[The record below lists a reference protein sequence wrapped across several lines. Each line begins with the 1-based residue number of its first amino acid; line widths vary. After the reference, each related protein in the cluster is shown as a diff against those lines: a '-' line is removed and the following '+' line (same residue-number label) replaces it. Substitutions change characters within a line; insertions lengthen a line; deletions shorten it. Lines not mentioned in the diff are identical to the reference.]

1 MSCTNVV
8 FISLHVQYE
17 MKNYDLYR
25 KTFIAKCDKY
35 DKNPKILDLEAFS
48 SLLELECRE
57 SKNISRRENFGDSR
71 NLSTLE
77 ITWNERNFCQIKK
90 CSLAIKFNLKKQ
102 SSYKILFQKYKKE
115 NFTSWCKKFRILRNS
130 AKNST
135 NGITVFLLQPLEH
148 FTNFKKFRTNLKF
161 TKFCTK
167 RTVFKYIRSVYI
179 V

>member
-8 FISLHVQYE
+8 FISFHVQYE

-77 ITWNERNFCQIKK
+77 IT
-90 CSLAIKFNLKKQ
+90 
-102 SSYKILFQKYKKE
+102 
-115 NFTSWCKKFRILRNS
+115 
-130 AKNST
+130 
-135 NGITVFLLQPLEH
+135 
-148 FTNFKKFRTNLKF
+148 
-161 TKFCTK
+161 
-167 RTVFKYIRSVYI
+167 
-179 V
+179 